1 MEGSILVFVDN
12 IFRKKKNIITVWP
25 TEGFFSHGKFMDTL
39 FPVFSRSGRE
49 GNFGFR
55 RFLDRHATM
64 KAVDALN
71 RSSIRGRRLIV
82 KL

>member
-1 MEGSILVFVDN
+1 
-12 IFRKKKNIITVWP
+12 
-25 TEGFFSHGKFMDTL
+25 MDTL

-71 RSSIRGRRLIV
+71 RSSICGRRLIV
-82 KL
+82 KLASYSWSHFTEKDDLLGGRKVESRPFPNRHVDSP